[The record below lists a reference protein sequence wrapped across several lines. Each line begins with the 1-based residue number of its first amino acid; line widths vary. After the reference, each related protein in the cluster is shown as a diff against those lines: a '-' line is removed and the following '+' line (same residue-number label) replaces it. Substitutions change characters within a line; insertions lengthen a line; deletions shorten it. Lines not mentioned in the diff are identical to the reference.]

1 MSLLNVKDFQINDS
15 KNNKEIVSNVN
26 FTLEKN
32 TCLGIVGES
41 GSGKSM
47 TVKGILGLTLPTFTV
62 TGSVIFDKN
71 IDLLNIKNNDLRQI
85 RGQRIC
91 MILQDPMSSFN
102 PLYTIGYQMVETLR
116 ENKGL
121 SKKEAKEIAIK
132 ALDKMAIYEPEQV
145 IKKYPHQ
152 LSGGMLQRCIIG
164 LAMSM
169 EPDIIIAD
177 EPTTALDSINQKE
190 VIEEFKRLIDDK
202 KISLIFIS
210 HDLGLVKYLA
220 ESVLVMKDGISVEY
234 GKTKDIFN
242 KPKHKYTKYLVDTR
256 LELTKSFNEAMQIK
270 EKVI

>member
-1 MSLLNVKDFQINDS
+1 MSLLNVKNLHIKDH
-15 KNNKEIVSNVN
+15 KNGKEIVSDVN
-26 FTLEKN
+26 FNLEKN

-47 TVKGILGLTLPTFTV
+47 TVKGILGLTSPAISV
-62 TGSVIFDKN
+62 SGNVIFDEN
-71 IDLLNIKNNDLRQI
+71 IDLLNIKNNDLRKI

-121 SKKEAKEIAIK
+121 SKKDAKAIAIE

-202 KISLIFIS
+202 ETSVIFIS
-210 HDLGLVKYLA
+210 HDLGIVKHLA
-220 ESVLVMKDGISVEY
+220 QSVLVMKDGMPVEY

-242 KPKHKYTKYLVDTR
+242 NPKHEYTQYLVNTR
-256 LELTKSFNEAMQIK
+256 IELTKSFNQAMQIK

>member
-1 MSLLNVKDFQINDS
+1 MSLLRVKDLHIKDI
-15 KNNKEIVSNVN
+15 KNNKDIVSGVD
-26 FTLEKN
+26 FDLKKN

-41 GSGKSM
+41 GSGKSIM
-47 TVKGILGLTLPTFTV
+47 VKGILGITSKTINV
-62 TGSVIFDKN
+62 SGSVLFDNN
-71 IDLLNIKNNDLRQI
+71 IDLLNIKHNELRQI

-102 PLYTIGYQMVETLR
+102 PLYTIGYQMIETIR

-121 SKKEAKEIAIK
+121 SKKEAEIVSIE
-132 ALDKMAIYEPEQV
+132 ALNQMAIYEPKQV

-190 VIEEFKRLIDDK
+190 VIESFKRLIESK
-202 KISLIFIS
+202 KTSVIFIS
-210 HDLGLVKYLA
+210 HDLGIVKYLA
-220 ESVLVMKDGISVEY
+220 QSVLVMKDGVAVEY
-234 GKTKDIFN
+234 GKIKDIF
-242 KPKHKYTKYLVDTR
+242 KSPKHEYTKYLVNTSI
-256 LELTKSFNEAMQIK
+256 ELTKSFNEAMNIE
-270 EKVI
+270 EKAI

>member
-1 MSLLNVKDFQINDS
+1 MSLLNVKNLHIKDH
-15 KNNKEIVSNVN
+15 KNGKEIVSDVN
-26 FTLEKN
+26 FNLEKN

-47 TVKGILGLTLPTFTV
+47 TVKGILGLTSPAISV
-62 TGSVIFDKN
+62 SGNVIFDEN
-71 IDLLNIKNNDLRQI
+71 IDLLNIKNNDLRKI

-121 SKKEAKEIAIK
+121 SKKDAKAIAIE

-190 VIEEFKRLIDDK
+190 VVEEFKRLIDDK
-202 KISLIFIS
+202 ETSVIFIS
-210 HDLGLVKYLA
+210 HDLGIVKHLA
-220 ESVLVMKDGISVEY
+220 QSVLVMKDGIPVEY

-242 KPKHKYTKYLVDTR
+242 NPKYEYTQYLVNTR
-256 LELTKSFNEAMQIK
+256 IELTKSFNQAMQIK